1 MEVILATPYWYILFC
16 LLAGLGCA
24 WWLYGGNSPFNETPW
39 LRRILFFLRFLS
51 VSIIAFLLL
60 SPFIKSAIRE
70 VEKPA
75 IAIAFDNSSSVL
87 LDSTHLSASA
97 INQLAEKLTSTFKSD
112 YEADR
117 YSFGS
122 KVDNEVANNDFSE
135 KSTNISEMFEYLKSL
150 YAGRNL
156 GAVIML
162 SDGIYNKGS
171 NPVYTAEKLKVP
183 VYTIAVG
190 DTTINRDVLITDVA
204 YNKVAFL
211 GNNFPVEIGIAI
223 RQASGASVTLTI
235 KEDSLTLFSRMIA
248 ASGNNY
254 FTNIP
259 VILSATKKGIHKYKI
274 HLSSVDGEKNL
285 LNNEA
290 EIYVDVS
297 ERKMKILLLAQSPH
311 PDVAAIKSVLDKS
324 SLYETKVLFQ
334 EQTDENFS
342 NYNLVILHQLPSSKS
357 ATLLQRIKTAEVP
370 YLIIGGAQMNVAS
383 FNNLGTGVNISQPV
397 AKMNEVYAKVS
408 DQFGLFSVSEN
419 MQNVLSQ
426 LPPLFV
432 PFGNYKVEKEVTP
445 LLTQRIGNIQS
456 SMPLWYFSSSGTMR
470 VGVLLGEGLWRW
482 QLNEYALSGNHD
494 VTDELI
500 LKSVQYLTS
509 KKKKEPFMIQ
519 YKRAYSE
526 GESIE
531 FDATLYNA
539 AGELINE
546 PEVRLN
552 IYNEEKKEFRYTF
565 NRSNNT
571 YHLNAGI
578 LSSGRYTFSAET
590 KTGDKVYKETG
601 EFSVVPV
608 LLENFESTANHQLLN
623 VISSNTGGIMV
634 TPDKINL
641 LIDAI
646 RKNETVKPVSYYHK
660 KLIELISLK
669 SLLIICLFLIATE
682 WFLRKRFGSY

>member
-1 MEVILATPYWYILFC
+1 MEIILATPYWYILLC

-51 VSIIAFLLL
+51 FSIIAFLLL

-75 IAIAFDNSSSVL
+75 IAIAFDNSSSIL
-87 LDSTHLSASA
+87 LDSAHFSTSEL
-97 INQLAEKLTSTFKSD
+97 NQLAEKLTSTFKND
-112 YEADR
+112 YEANR

-122 KVDNEVANNDFSE
+122 KVENEVASNDFSE
-135 KSTNISEMFEYLKSL
+135 KSTNISEMFDYLKSL
-150 YAGRNL
+150 YGGRNL

-190 DTTINRDVLITDVA
+190 DTTINRDVLISDVA

-211 GNNFPVEIGIAI
+211 GNNFPVEVGVTMK
-223 RQASGASVTLTI
+223 QASGTAVTLTI
-235 KEDSLTLFSRMIA
+235 KEDSLTLFSRMIS

-254 FTNIP
+254 FAKIP
-259 VILSATKKGIHKYKI
+259 VILSANKKGIHKYKI
-274 HLSSVDGEKNL
+274 RISEVDGEKNL

-290 EIYVDVS
+290 DIYVDVS

-324 SLYETKVLFQ
+324 NLYETKVVFQ
-334 EQTDENFS
+334 EQADENFS
-342 NYNLVILHQLPSSKS
+342 NYNLVILHQLPSAKS
-357 ATLLQRIKTAEVP
+357 TTLLQKIKTAEVP
-370 YLIIGGAQMNVAS
+370 YFIIAGAQMNVAA
-383 FNNLGTGVNISQPV
+383 FNNSGTGVTINQPV

-408 DQFGLFSVSEN
+408 DQFGLFSLSDD
-419 MQNVLSQ
+419 MQKVLSQ

-432 PFGNYKVEKEVTP
+432 PFGNYKVEKETNT
-445 LLTQRIGNIQS
+445 LLAQRIGSIQS
-456 SMPLWYFSSSGTMR
+456 SMPLWYFSTSGTMR
-470 VGVLLGEGLWRW
+470 TGVLLGEGLWRW

-509 KKKKEPFMIQ
+509 KEKKEPFMIQ
-519 YKRAYSE
+519 YKRSYTE
-526 GESIE
+526 GENIE

-552 IYNEEKKEFRYTF
+552 IYNDEKKEFRYTF
-565 NRSNNT
+565 NRSNNA
-571 YHLNAGI
+571 YQLNAGM
-578 LSSGRYTFSAET
+578 LPPGRYTFSAET

-601 EFSVVPV
+601 EFSVVPL

-623 VISSNTGGIMV
+623 TISSNTGGIMV

-641 LIDAI
+641 LIDAVQ
-646 RKNETVKPVSYYHK
+646 KNETVKPVSYYHK

-669 SLLIICLFLIATE
+669 SLLAICLLLIAME

>member
-1 MEVILATPYWYILFC
+1 MEIILATPYWYILLC

-51 VSIIAFLLL
+51 FSIIAFLLL

-75 IAIAFDNSSSVL
+75 IAIAFDNSSSIL
-87 LDSTHLSASA
+87 LDSAHFSTSEL
-97 INQLAEKLTSTFKSD
+97 NQLAEKLTSTFKND
-112 YEADR
+112 YEANR

-122 KVDNEVANNDFSE
+122 KVENEVASNDFSE
-135 KSTNISEMFEYLKSL
+135 KSTNISEMFDYLKSL
-150 YAGRNL
+150 YGGRNL

-190 DTTINRDVLITDVA
+190 DTTINRDVLISDVA

-211 GNNFPVEIGIAI
+211 GNNFPVEVGVTMK
-223 RQASGASVTLTI
+223 QASGTAVTLTI
-235 KEDSLTLFSRMIA
+235 KEDSLTLFSRMIS

-254 FTNIP
+254 FAKIP
-259 VILSATKKGIHKYKI
+259 VILSANKKGIHKYKI
-274 HLSSVDGEKNL
+274 RISEVDGEKNL

-290 EIYVDVS
+290 DIYVDVS

-324 SLYETKVLFQ
+324 NLYETKVVFQ
-334 EQTDENFS
+334 EQADENFS
-342 NYNLVILHQLPSSKS
+342 NYNLVILHQLPSAKS
-357 ATLLQRIKTAEVP
+357 TTLLQKIKTAEVP
-370 YLIIGGAQMNVAS
+370 YFIIAGAQMNVAA
-383 FNNLGTGVNISQPV
+383 FNNSGTGVTINQPV

-408 DQFGLFSVSEN
+408 DQFGLFSLSDD
-419 MQNVLSQ
+419 MQKVLSQ
-426 LPPLFV
+426 LPPLYV
-432 PFGNYKVEKEVTP
+432 PFGNYKVEKETNT
-445 LLTQRIGNIQS
+445 LLTQRIGSIQS
-456 SMPLWYFSSSGTMR
+456 SMPLWYFSTSGTMR
-470 VGVLLGEGLWRW
+470 TGVLLGEGLWRW

-509 KKKKEPFMIQ
+509 KEKKEPFMIQ
-519 YKRAYSE
+519 YKRSYTE
-526 GESIE
+526 GENIE

-552 IYNEEKKEFRYTF
+552 IYNDEKKEFRYTF
-565 NRSNNT
+565 NRSNNA
-571 YHLNAGI
+571 YQLNAGM
-578 LSSGRYTFSAET
+578 LPPGRYTFSAET

-601 EFSVVPV
+601 EFSVVPL

-623 VISSNTGGIMV
+623 TISSNTGGIMV

-641 LIDAI
+641 LIDAVQ
-646 RKNETVKPVSYYHK
+646 KNETVKPVSYYHK

-669 SLLIICLFLIATE
+669 SLLAICLLLIAME

>member
-1 MEVILATPYWYILFC
+1 LEIILATPYWYILLC

-39 LRRILFFLRFLS
+39 LRRTLFFLRFLS
-51 VSIIAFLLL
+51 FSIIAFLLL

-75 IAIAFDNSSSVL
+75 IAIAFDNSSSIL
-87 LDSTHLSASA
+87 LDSTHFSASA
-97 INQLAEKLTSTFKSD
+97 LNQLAEKLTSAFKND
-112 YEADR
+112 YEAGR

-122 KVDNEVANNDFSE
+122 KVDNEVTDNDFSE
-135 KSTNISEMFEYLKSL
+135 KSTNISEMFDYLKSL
-150 YAGRNL
+150 YGGRNL

-190 DTTINRDVLITDVA
+190 DTTINRDVLISDVA

-211 GNNFPVEIGIAI
+211 GNNFPVEVGVTM
-223 RQASGASVTLTI
+223 RQASGTAVTLTI
-235 KEDSLTLFSRMIA
+235 KEDSLTLFSRMIS

-254 FTNIP
+254 FAKIP
-259 VILSATKKGIHKYKI
+259 VILSANRKGIHKYKI
-274 HLSSVDGEKNL
+274 RISEVDGEKNL

-290 EIYVDVS
+290 DIYVDVS

-311 PDVAAIKSVLDKS
+311 PDIAAIKSVLDKS
-324 SLYETKVLFQ
+324 NLYETKVIFQ
-334 EQTDENFS
+334 EQADENFS
-342 NYNLVILHQLPSSKS
+342 NYNLVILHQLPSAKS
-357 ATLLQRIKTAEVP
+357 TTLLQKIKTAEVP
-370 YLIIGGAQMNVAS
+370 YFIIAGAQMNVAA
-383 FNNLGTGVNISQPV
+383 FNNSGTGVTINQPV

-408 DQFGLFSVSEN
+408 DQFGLFSLSDD
-419 MQNVLSQ
+419 MQKVLSQ

-432 PFGNYKVEKEVTP
+432 PFGNYKVEKETDT
-445 LLTQRIGNIQS
+445 LLAQRIGSIQS
-456 SMPLWYFSSSGTMR
+456 SMPLWYFSTSGTMR
-470 VGVLLGEGLWRW
+470 TGVLLGEGLWRW

-509 KKKKEPFMIQ
+509 KEKKEPFMIQ
-519 YKRAYSE
+519 YKRSYTE
-526 GESIE
+526 GENIE

-552 IYNEEKKEFRYTF
+552 IYNDEKKEFRYTF
-565 NRSNNT
+565 NRSNNA
-571 YHLNAGI
+571 YQLNAGM
-578 LSSGRYTFSAET
+578 LPPGRYTFSADT
-590 KTGDKVYKETG
+590 KAGDKVYKETG
-601 EFSVVPV
+601 EFSVVPL

-623 VISSNTGGIMV
+623 TISSNTGGIMV

-641 LIDAI
+641 LIDAVQ
-646 RKNETVKPVSYYHK
+646 KNETVKPVSYYHK

-669 SLLIICLFLIATE
+669 SLLAICLLLIAME

>member
-1 MEVILATPYWYILFC
+1 MEIILATPYWYILLC

-39 LRRILFFLRFLS
+39 LRRTLFFLRFLS
-51 VSIIAFLLL
+51 FSIIAFLLL

-75 IAIAFDNSSSVL
+75 IAIAFDNSSSIL
-87 LDSTHLSASA
+87 LDSTHFSASA
-97 INQLAEKLTSTFKSD
+97 LNQLAEKLTSAFKND
-112 YEADR
+112 YEAGR

-122 KVDNEVANNDFSE
+122 KVDNEVTDNDFSE
-135 KSTNISEMFEYLKSL
+135 KSTNISEMFDYLKSL
-150 YAGRNL
+150 YGGRNL

-190 DTTINRDVLITDVA
+190 DTTINRDVLISDVA

-211 GNNFPVEIGIAI
+211 GNNFPVEVGVTM
-223 RQASGASVTLTI
+223 RQASGTAVTLTI
-235 KEDSLTLFSRMIA
+235 KEDSLTLFSRMIS

-254 FTNIP
+254 FAKIP
-259 VILSATKKGIHKYKI
+259 VILSANRKGIHKYKI
-274 HLSSVDGEKNL
+274 RISEVDGEKNL

-290 EIYVDVS
+290 DIYVDVS

-311 PDVAAIKSVLDKS
+311 PDIAAIKSVLDKS
-324 SLYETKVLFQ
+324 NLYETKVIFQ
-334 EQTDENFS
+334 EQADENFS
-342 NYNLVILHQLPSSKS
+342 NYNLVILHQLPSAKS
-357 ATLLQRIKTAEVP
+357 TTLLQKIKTAEVP
-370 YLIIGGAQMNVAS
+370 YFIIAGAQMNVAA
-383 FNNLGTGVNISQPV
+383 FNNSGTGVTINQPV

-408 DQFGLFSVSEN
+408 DQFGLFSLSDD
-419 MQNVLSQ
+419 MQKVLSQ

-432 PFGNYKVEKEVTP
+432 PFGNYKVEKETNT
-445 LLTQRIGNIQS
+445 LLAQRIGSIQS
-456 SMPLWYFSSSGTMR
+456 SMPLWYFSTSGTMR
-470 VGVLLGEGLWRW
+470 TGVLLGEGLWRW

-509 KKKKEPFMIQ
+509 KEKKEPFMIQ
-519 YKRAYSE
+519 YKRSYTE
-526 GESIE
+526 GENIE

-552 IYNEEKKEFRYTF
+552 IYNDEKKEFRYTF
-565 NRSNNT
+565 NRSNNA
-571 YHLNAGI
+571 YQLNAGM
-578 LSSGRYTFSAET
+578 LPPGRYTFSADT
-590 KTGDKVYKETG
+590 KAGDKVYKETG
-601 EFSVVPV
+601 EFSVVPL

-623 VISSNTGGIMV
+623 TISSNTGGIMV

-641 LIDAI
+641 LIDAVQ
-646 RKNETVKPVSYYHK
+646 KNETVKPVSYYHK

-669 SLLIICLFLIATE
+669 SLLAICLLLIAME

>member
-1 MEVILATPYWYILFC
+1 MEVILATPYWYILLC

-24 WWLYGGNSPFNETPW
+24 WWLYGGNSPFNESPW

-51 VSIIAFLLL
+51 VSVIAFLLL
-60 SPFIKSAIRE
+60 SPFIKSALRE

-75 IAIAFDNSSSVL
+75 IAIAFDNTSSIL
-87 LDSTHLSASA
+87 LDSTHLSADA
-97 INQLAEKLTSTFKSD
+97 INQLAEKLTSTFKND
-112 YEADR
+112 YDANR

-122 KVDNEVANNDFSE
+122 TVENEVTKNDFSE
-135 KSTNISEMFEYLKSL
+135 KSTNISAMFDYLKSL

-156 GAVIML
+156 GAVIVL

-171 NPVYTAEKLKVP
+171 NPVYAAEKLKVP

-190 DTTINRDVLITDVA
+190 DTAINRDLLISDVV
-204 YNKVAFL
+204 YNKTAFL
-211 GNNFPVEIGIAI
+211 GNNFPVEIGVTM
-223 RQASGASVTLTI
+223 RQAAGASVTLTV
-235 KEDSLTLFSRMIA
+235 KEDSLTLFSRMITV
-248 ASGNNY
+248 SGNNY
-254 FTNIP
+254 FTKIP
-259 VILSATKKGIHKYKI
+259 VILSANKKGIHKYKI
-274 HLSSVDGEKNL
+274 RLSAIDGEKNL

-311 PDVAAIKSVLDKS
+311 PDIAAIKSVLDKS
-324 SLYETKVLFQ
+324 NLYETKVLFQ
-334 EQTDENFS
+334 EPTDENFG
-342 NYNLVILHQLPSSKS
+342 NYNLVVLQQIPSAKS
-357 ATLLQRIKTAEVP
+357 ATLLQKIKTAEVP
-370 YLIIGGAQMNVAS
+370 YFIIAGAQMNIAT
-383 FNNLGTGVNISQPV
+383 FNNTGTGVTINQPV

-408 DQFGLFSVSEN
+408 DQFVLFSLSDNV
-419 MQNVLSQ
+419 QTVLSQ
-426 LPPLFV
+426 LPPLYA
-432 PFGNYKVEKEVTP
+432 PFGNYKMEKETNT
-445 LLTQRIGNIQS
+445 LLTQKIGNIQS
-456 SMPLWYFSSSGTMR
+456 SMPLWYFSSTGTMR

-509 KKKKEPFMIQ
+509 KEKKEPFMIQ
-519 YKRAYSE
+519 YKRSYTE
-526 GESIE
+526 GENVE
-531 FDATLYNA
+531 FNATMYNA

-552 IYNEEKKEFRYTF
+552 IYNDEKKEFRYTF

-571 YHLNAGI
+571 YQLNAGM
-578 LSSGRYTFSAET
+578 LSPGRYTFSAET
-590 KTGDKVYKETG
+590 KTGTKVYKETG
-601 EFSVVPV
+601 EFSVVPL

-623 VISSNTGGIMV
+623 TISSNTGGIMV
-634 TPDKINL
+634 SADKINL

-646 RKNETVKPVSYYHK
+646 QKNETVKPVSYYHK

-669 SLLIICLFLIATE
+669 SLLIICLLLIATE

>member
-1 MEVILATPYWYILFC
+1 MEIILATPYWYILLC

-39 LRRILFFLRFLS
+39 LRRTLFFLRFLS
-51 VSIIAFLLL
+51 FSIIAFLLL

-75 IAIAFDNSSSVL
+75 IVIAFDNSSSIL
-87 LDSTHLSASA
+87 LDSTHFSASEL
-97 INQLAEKLTSTFKSD
+97 NQLAEKLTSTFKND
-112 YEADR
+112 YEAGR

-122 KVDNEVANNDFSE
+122 KVENEVANNDFSE
-135 KSTNISEMFEYLKSL
+135 KSTNISEMFDYLKSL

-190 DTTINRDVLITDVA
+190 DTTVNRDVLISDVA

-211 GNNFPVEIGIAI
+211 GNNFPVEVGVTM
-223 RQASGASVTLTI
+223 RQASGAAVTLTI
-235 KEDSLTLFSRMIA
+235 KEDSLTLFSRMIS

-254 FTNIP
+254 FAKIP
-259 VILSATKKGIHKYKI
+259 VILSANKKGIHKYKI
-274 HLSSVDGEKNL
+274 RISEVDGEKNL

-290 EIYVDVS
+290 DIYVDVS

-324 SLYETKVLFQ
+324 NLYETKVIFQ
-334 EQTDENFS
+334 EQADENFS
-342 NYNLVILHQLPSSKS
+342 NYNLVILHQLPSAKS
-357 ATLLQRIKTAEVP
+357 TTLLQKIKTAEVP
-370 YLIIGGAQMNVAS
+370 YFIIAGAQMNVAA
-383 FNNLGTGVNISQPV
+383 FNNSGTGVTINQPV

-408 DQFGLFSVSEN
+408 DQFGLFSLSDD
-419 MQNVLSQ
+419 MQKVLSQ
-426 LPPLFV
+426 LPPLYV
-432 PFGNYKVEKEVTP
+432 PFGNYKVEKETNT
-445 LLTQRIGNIQS
+445 LLTQRIGSIQS
-456 SMPLWYFSSSGTMR
+456 SMPLWYFSTSGTMR
-470 VGVLLGEGLWRW
+470 TGVLLGEGLWRW

-509 KKKKEPFMIQ
+509 KEKKEPFMIQ
-519 YKRAYSE
+519 YKRSYTE
-526 GESIE
+526 GENID

-552 IYNEEKKEFRYTF
+552 IYNDEKKEFRYTF
-565 NRSNNT
+565 NRSNNA
-571 YHLNAGI
+571 YQLNAGM
-578 LSSGRYTFSAET
+578 LPPGRYTFSADT
-590 KTGDKVYKETG
+590 KAGDKVYKETG
-601 EFSVVPV
+601 EFSVVPL

-623 VISSNTGGIMV
+623 TISSNTGGIMV

-646 RKNETVKPVSYYHK
+646 QKNETVKPISYYQK

-669 SLLIICLFLIATE
+669 SLLVICLLLIAAE